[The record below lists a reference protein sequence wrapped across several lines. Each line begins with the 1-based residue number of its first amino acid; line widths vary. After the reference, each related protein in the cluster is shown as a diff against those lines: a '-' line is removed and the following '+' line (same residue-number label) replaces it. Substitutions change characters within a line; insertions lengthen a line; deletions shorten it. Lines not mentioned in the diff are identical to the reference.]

1 MPGRLSALV
10 EGEYQPGLYRWPSR
24 AHPGALGRE
33 LAGSGWVGYELT
45 GVTDVDRFFA
55 ECAATLAFPGWFGHT
70 WEGLADCLADL
81 SWLPGTGHVLVWERY
96 GVLVDSDS
104 KAWRQAYET
113 LDRAVAARVL
123 YAAPPLYV
131 LLRGSGPDVSPVD
144 GTPIRVLPAV
154 TASAGSRP
162 RRAR

>member
-1 MPGRLSALV
+1 MPARLSALV
-10 EGEYQPGLYRWPSR
+10 EGEYPPGVYRWPSR

-33 LAGSGWVGYELT
+33 LARWGWGEYELT
-45 GVTDVDRFFA
+45 DVTDVDRLFV
-55 ECAATLAFPGWFGHT
+55 ECADTLAFPSWFGHT

-96 GVLVDSDS
+96 GVLVDADG
-104 KAWRQAYET
+104 KGWRRAYET
-113 LDRAVAARVL
+113 LERAVAVRIR

-144 GTPIRVLPAV
+144 ATPIRVLPAV
-154 TASAGSRP
+154 TASAVSRP